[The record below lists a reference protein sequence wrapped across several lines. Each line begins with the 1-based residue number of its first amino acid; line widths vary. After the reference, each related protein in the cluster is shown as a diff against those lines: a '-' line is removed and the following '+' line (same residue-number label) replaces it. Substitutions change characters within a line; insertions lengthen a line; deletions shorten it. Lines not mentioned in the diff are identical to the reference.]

1 MSSQDDT
8 AGRRE
13 PRDDVGSL
21 AEEAARLAAAFQDWA
36 HERAHERAHGLA
48 EHDIADGS
56 AACRLCPLC
65 RLIAVLR
72 QLEPQTVD
80 QIGAQVQDLVR
91 SLRTLLDVLANQ
103 PAGRHDG
110 TSQRGGGV
118 QKIELS
124 DDGEEDVPWT

>member
-1 MSSQDDT
+1 MSDQDDT

-13 PRDDVGSL
+13 PRDDVGGL

-36 HERAHERAHGLA
+36 HDRAHDLA
-48 EHDIADGS
+48 AHDIADGS

-65 RLIAVLR
+65 RLITLVRA
-72 QLEPQTVD
+72 LEPQTVD

-103 PAGRHDG
+103 PSGRHDG
-110 TSQRGGGV
+110 NSHRSGGV

>member
-36 HERAHERAHGLA
+36 HELA